1 MIEFFLMRGIFVRF
15 CLYMVIFIYKL
26 SLVIYVEVR
35 EVLVGGV
42 VLVFRFGFDR
52 WRRKVFW
59 VKF

>member
-1 MIEFFLMRGIFVRF
+1 MRGIFVRF

-35 EVLVGGV
+35 EVFVGGV